1 MNAIRVVIV
10 DDHEVV
16 RSGLASL
23 MQAWFPLR
31 VVGQFASGESL
42 LSDNAIIAETDLLV
56 LDNLLN
62 GISGED
68 VYRELRDLGWDGV
81 AIVLTVVADED
92 LHRRLAAMGV
102 FRVVLKSDST
112 EQIKQAILDAV
123 PALKSMK
130 AKVESTIERI
140 TPREMEFLRYI
151 CNEQEYT
158 YDQIAGFMDVHVRTV
173 DGFRKSLFQKLSV
186 KSKTGLVMFAMRN
199 GLNGLN
205 G

>member
-23 MQAWFPLR
+23 IQAWFPLR

-42 LSDNAIIAETDLLV
+42 LSDNAIIAETDLLI

-68 VYRELRDLGWDGV
+68 VYRELRELGWDGV
-81 AIVLTVVADED
+81 AIMLTVVADED
-92 LHRRLAAMGV
+92 LHRRLTAMGV
-102 FRVVLKSDST
+102 FRIILKSDST

-123 PALKSMK
+123 PELKSMK
-130 AKVESTIERI
+130 AQVESVIERI
-140 TPREMEFLRYI
+140 SPREMQFLRYI

-173 DGFRKSLFQKLSV
+173 DGFRKSLFHKLNV
-186 KSKTGLVMFAMRN
+186 KSKTGLVMFAIRH
-199 GLNGLN
+199 GLNRS
-205 G
+205 

>member
-42 LSDNAIIAETDLLV
+42 LSDNAIIAETDLLI

-92 LHRRLAAMGV
+92 LHRRLTAMGV

-158 YDQIAGFMDVHVRTV
+158 YDQIADFMDVHVRTV
-173 DGFRKSLFQKLSV
+173 DGFRKSLFHKLSV
-186 KSKTGLVMFAMRN
+186 RSKTGLVMFAMRN
-199 GLNGLN
+199 GLNGS
-205 G
+205 

>member
-42 LSDNAIIAETDLLV
+42 LSDNAIIAETDLLI

-92 LHRRLAAMGV
+92 LHRRLTAMGV

-140 TPREMEFLRYI
+140 TPREMEFLRHI

-158 YDQIAGFMDVHVRTV
+158 YDQIADFMDVHVRTV
-173 DGFRKSLFQKLSV
+173 DGFRKSLFHKLSV
-186 KSKTGLVMFAMRN
+186 RSKTGLVMFAIRN
-199 GLNGLN
+199 RLNG
-205 G
+205 

>member
-23 MQAWFPLR
+23 IQAWFPLR
-31 VVGQFASGESL
+31 VVGQFASGEAL
-42 LSDNAIIAETDLLV
+42 LSDNAIIAETDLLI

-68 VYRELRDLGWDGV
+68 TYRELRDRGWDGV

-92 LHRRLAAMGV
+92 LHRRLTEMGV
-102 FRVVLKSDST
+102 FRIVLKSDST
-112 EQIKQAILDAV
+112 EQIKQAMLDAV

-130 AKVESTIERI
+130 AQVESVIERI
-140 TPREMEFLRYI
+140 SPREMEFLRHI

-158 YDQIAGFMDVHVRTV
+158 YDQIAAFMDVHVRTV
-173 DGFRKSLFQKLSV
+173 DGFRKSLFQKLNV

-199 GLNGLN
+199 GLNRS
-205 G
+205 